1 MLVHLGEFLD
11 GFLSDKKW
19 FQKAFLVSPNAELP
33 KSRLQWPREFPE
45 SDGGEWEEVVLSCK
59 AVNVIAADVED
70 VKFQL
75 YPQIIQY
82 DDVRELGEARE
93 RLNAVIKS
101 KGTDAKVMRKRHA
114 ALLAYVVALGKA
126 KRPS

>member
-1 MLVHLGEFLD
+1 MVGVRTSST
-11 GFLSDKKW
+11 LSTT
-19 FQKAFLVSPNAELP
+19 
-33 KSRLQWPREFPE
+33 RLQWPREFPE
-45 SDGGEWEEVVLSCK
+45 KDGGEWEEVVLSCK

-82 DDVRELGEARE
+82 DDVRELGEARQ

-126 KRPS
+126 KKA